1 MNYIKIPLGVQRLT
15 IAKKSCDA
23 LPTIVQPLH
32 DYRGAVAR
40 TSWSRCTIVV
50 KPLHDYQK
58 AVFKK
63 LSSYFAKSVLHF
75 SFHKFLFHQK
85 SVKFHKC
92 HIAMHSVYSTLHL

>member
-1 MNYIKIPLGVQRLT
+1 MNYIEFPLGVQRLT

-50 KPLHDYQK
+50 EPLHDCQK
-58 AVFKK
+58 TVFKK
-63 LSSYFAKSVLHF
+63 LSSCFAKSVLHF
-75 SFHKFLFHQK
+75 SFHKFLFRQK

-92 HIAMHSVYSTLHL
+92 HIVMFLAHSALFL